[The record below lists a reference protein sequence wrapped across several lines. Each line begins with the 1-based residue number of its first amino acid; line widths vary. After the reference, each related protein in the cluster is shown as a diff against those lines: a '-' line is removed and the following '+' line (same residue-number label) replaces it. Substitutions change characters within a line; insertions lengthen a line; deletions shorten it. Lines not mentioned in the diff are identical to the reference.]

1 MNQIAISCFFL
12 VMLFSC
18 GTEKERQK
26 DLTESASTIQSEAIP
41 TTFLGKI
48 KLNDLNG
55 QPVDMDQYQ
64 GKILLLNLW
73 ATWCRPCIAE
83 MPDLIEMEQ
92 SLSDDFVLIAASDED
107 LTKINRFLEKRPFAL
122 NILQLET
129 SMDQL
134 GVYSLPTTLVIG
146 REGELLETL
155 VGAHEW
161 NSPEQLNQLNNY
173 LQ

>member
-1 MNQIAISCFFL
+1 MNQFAISC
-12 VMLFSC
+12 LFIAMILSC
-18 GTEKERQK
+18 GTKKQGESE
-26 DLTESASTIQSEAIP
+26 LTTPASTIQPAP
-41 TTFLGKI
+41 TPTSFLGKI

-55 QPVDMDQYQ
+55 QSVDLEQYQ
-64 GKILLLNLW
+64 GKIIILNLW

-92 SLSDDFVLIAASDED
+92 SLSDDFILIAASDED

-155 VGAHEW
+155 VGAREW

>member
-1 MNQIAISCFFL
+1 MKALSIIGILIWTVSCNQSQRNTDQETA
-12 VMLFSC
+12 VNQVKV
-18 GTEKERQK
+18 EKV
-26 DLTESASTIQSEAIP
+26 STVFRS
-41 TTFLGKI
+41 KI

-55 QPVDMDQYQ
+55 QSVDLEQYQ
-64 GKILLLNLW
+64 GKIIILNLW

-107 LTKINRFLEKRPFAL
+107 LTKINRFLEKRPIAL

-155 VGAHEW
+155 VGAREW